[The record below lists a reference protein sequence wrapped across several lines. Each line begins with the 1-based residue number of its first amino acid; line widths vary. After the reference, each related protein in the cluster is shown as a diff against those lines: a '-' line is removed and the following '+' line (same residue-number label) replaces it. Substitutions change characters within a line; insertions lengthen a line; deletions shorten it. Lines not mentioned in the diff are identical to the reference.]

1 MIVLNTRLMVCLVQS
16 LAIRTDRD
24 TVARDDGTFRMGVEA
39 PEPNL
44 KRGWKKSIIRIEK
57 DDLRGRCLGEPRV
70 ASGASP
76 AVGLRH
82 ALDVAEAHRHIECI
96 VG

>member
-1 MIVLNTRLMVCLVQS
+1 MIVLNKRLMACLVPS

-24 TVARDDGTFRMGVEA
+24 AVARDEGTLRVGVEA
-39 PEPNL
+39 PEPDF

-57 DDLRGRCLGEPRV
+57 DDVRGRCPGEPGV
-70 ASGASP
+70 ASDAPP

-82 ALDVAEAHRHIECI
+82 ALDVAEAHRNINCI